1 MILPLLVALAGSA
14 TAAETIDLPTALAI
28 ALRDGVDAREAA
40 LAERAAEAALAS
52 RRTAGLPDLRLG
64 ASTGVSAGSSGTA
77 TSGRLSLSSVTP
89 LYAGGSI
96 RSERDA
102 AEAAVGAARA
112 DAEAVRQDLHL
123 ALAGALL
130 DVAARDALAAS
141 AEASLEAERRLAERV
156 EALVAAGA
164 RTRADSL
171 QTAASVARV
180 RALVATTSRDAQ
192 QAGLAL
198 RRLLRLDPSVPLSF
212 RAPAAP
218 EPLGDTSALI
228 ELARE
233 RRPELIALRA
243 ELDAAE
249 ADARGARAGGLPSL
263 DLVLGAD
270 TALSGE
276 GAAVVDQLRDESG
289 ATAGLQLA
297 VPLYDRGVTRGRVA
311 AAQVS
316 LSLAELAVRT
326 AEADVAYDVRGAVL
340 DTEAAAVSA
349 AAAQEREAA
358 AQAAAEVVEE
368 RYAAGAATLAEL
380 QSVRAEAIAARA
392 AGVSAEAEQVAARF
406 RLARAIG
413 GL

>member
-1 MILPLLVALAGSA
+1 MILLFLPALAGFA
-14 TAAETIDLPTALAI
+14 TAAETVDLPSALAI

-64 ASTGVSAGSSGTA
+64 ASTSVSAGSSGAA

-96 RSERDA
+96 SSERDA
-102 AEAAVGAARA
+102 AEAAVAAARA

-141 AEASLEAERRLAERV
+141 AEATLEAELRLAERV

-171 QTAASVARV
+171 QTAASVAR
-180 RALVATTSRDAQ
+180 AKAQVATARRDAE

-198 RRLLRLDPSVPLSF
+198 RRVLRLDPGVPLSF
-212 RAPAAP
+212 RAPEAP
-218 EPLGDTSALI
+218 ESPGDTPALTD
-228 ELARE
+228 LAWE

-243 ELDAAE
+243 ARDAAE
-249 ADARGARAGGLPSL
+249 ADVRGARAGGLPSL

-270 TALSGE
+270 TALSGG
-276 GAAVVDQLRDESG
+276 GAPVADQLRDESG
-289 ATAGLQLA
+289 ASASLQLA
-297 VPLYDRGVTRGRVA
+297 VPLYDRGATRGRVVA
-311 AAQVS
+311 AEVS
-316 LSLAELAVRT
+316 LSLAELSLRT
-326 AEADVAYDVRGAVL
+326 AEADVAYDVRGALL
-340 DTEAAAVSA
+340 DTEAAAVSSA
-349 AAAQEREAA
+349 AARERETA
-358 AQAAAEVVEE
+358 AQAAAAVVEE

-392 AGVSAEAEQVAARF
+392 AEVSAEAERVAARF
-406 RLARAIG
+406 RLVRAIG